1 MASTEKRGGKT
12 QEAVLAY
19 CTSWTQGLYLCC
31 WPTKGA
37 GDATME
43 VTEDASL
50 AVSNEMMAMLR
61 HEIPEQDDTAS
72 ASEPMRGDNESDL
85 KSAAWQGFDPK
96 FPDAARFDEPAPVL
110 LWVEGK
116 PDDGMPRRE
125 VTQDELRHLRFY
137 PERDELS
144 GGGLK
149 FKGLLFFNAAER
161 LPVDGTTGS
170 EQAVKQEKSRRNRSR
185 DVEMDA
191 KRRSRIRM
199 VLAIARREWPNPKN
213 RPEIDVMA
221 KELERQHKNE
231 FGYKFQTIRKILK
244 GTYEPSGELGISGL

>member
-1 MASTEKRGGKT
+1 MG
-12 QEAVLAY
+12 
-19 CTSWTQGLYLCC
+19 
-31 WPTKGA
+31 
-37 GDATME
+37 
-43 VTEDASL
+43 
-50 AVSNEMMAMLR
+50 
-61 HEIPEQDDTAS
+61 
-72 ASEPMRGDNESDL
+72 
-85 KSAAWQGFDPK
+85 
-96 FPDAARFDEPAPVL
+96 
-110 LWVEGK
+110 
-116 PDDGMPRRE
+116 
-125 VTQDELRHLRFY
+125 
-137 PERDELS
+137 

-149 FKGLLFFNAAER
+149 FKGLLSFNAAER
-161 LPVDGTTGS
+161 LPVDGTKGS